1 MSGKINIYD
10 RKTFEKVSTVDAP
23 NTTYF
28 EWSPCGRFMLT
39 ATLSPRLRVDNCV
52 KIWHCTGQL
61 LHVQMM
67 DELYQASWRPIPVDS
82 VGAFPQAIPP
92 APLANASVALYIAG
106 SKPAPTKPVGA
117 YRPPGARGSD
127 ASSVYQRGDSEPG
140 SGTNTPARPYNRSPG
155 PGANGYGGPGGRGRG
170 RHVPGS
176 ANTSP
181 PSTREGGQQ
190 GGGGG
195 SKKVRTKRKQ
205 ETNGKKE
212 DAGGPQSSG
221 DGNAGQVETNVQ
233 PVAPVSSGAAA
244 GDSVDASALDP
255 VSKKIRNLKKKVRI
269 GFDLRFIESLPLLIS
284 HFSIIFS

>member
-1 MSGKINIYD
+1 MSGKINVYD

-170 RHVPGS
+170 RYVPGS

-221 DGNAGQVETNVQ
+221 DGMLG
-233 PVAPVSSGAAA
+233 
-244 GDSVDASALDP
+244 
-255 VSKKIRNLKKKVRI
+255 R
-269 GFDLRFIESLPLLIS
+269 LRRMYSLSLPFLVGLQLETLWMLVHS
-284 HFSIIFS
+284 TLCLKRLGT